1 KKQSSTYMA
10 ESNNWINT
18 TLQEV
23 VSLGELEVSE
33 SRLTVKNEDDART
46 LLIEMIAF
54 LIDHNFEKLL
64 FILYRIDIDEQKVKL
79 LLSKHLPDEAPVVI
93 ADLIIERQ
101 KQKEAF
107 KASFEH
113 TPPEAMDEDLLL

>member
-1 KKQSSTYMA
+1 MFWIQRKKQSSTYMA

-93 ADLIIERQ
+93 ADLIIER
-101 KQKEAF
+101 
-107 KASFEH
+107 
-113 TPPEAMDEDLLL
+113 